1 MSLLEVLLFPDE
13 RLRRVAAEVKQF
25 DERVQRLGEQMLET
39 MYDARGVGLAAT
51 QVNVHERLFVADC
64 AGEGSVPE
72 PLVFVNPVILD
83 RSGSVES
90 EEGCLSIPG
99 VTDKVMRA
107 EAVHV
112 RARDVSGKVFERET
126 SGLLAICIQHEID
139 HLDGR
144 LFIDYL
150 SPLKRQ
156 RIRKKLEKAQ
166 RQKASA

>member
-13 RLRRVAAEVKQF
+13 RLRRVAADVKQF
-25 DERVQRLGEQMLET
+25 DERVQRLSEQMLET
-39 MYDARGVGLAAT
+39 MYDSRGVGLAAT
-51 QVNVHERLFVADC
+51 QVNIHERIFVADC
-64 AGEGSVPE
+64 ADEGNAPE
-72 PLVFVNPVILD
+72 PLVFINPVILE

-107 EAVHV
+107 ESVLVKAQ
-112 RARDVSGKVFERET
+112 DVAGNSFEREAN
-126 SGLLAICIQHEID
+126 GLLAICIQHELD

-166 RQKASA
+166 RQKESA

>member
-25 DERVQRLGEQMLET
+25 DARVQRLSEQMLET

-51 QVNVHERLFVADC
+51 QIDVHERMFVADC
-64 AGEGSVPE
+64 AEDGCAPE
-72 PLVFVNPVILD
+72 PLVFINPVILD

-107 EAVHV
+107 EAVLV
-112 RARDVSGKVFERET
+112 RAQNALGESFEREAG
-126 SGLLAICIQHEID
+126 GLLAICIQHEID

-156 RIRKKLEKAQ
+156 RIRKKLEKVQ
-166 RQKASA
+166 RQKESA

>member
-13 RLRRVAAEVKQF
+13 RLRRVAAEINQF
-25 DERVQRLGEQMLET
+25 DERVQRLSEQMLAT

-51 QVNVHERLFVADC
+51 QINVHERMFVADC
-64 AGEGSVPE
+64 AEEGADPA
-72 PLVFVNPVILD
+72 PLVFINPVILEQ
-83 RSGSVES
+83 SGSVES

-99 VTDKVMRA
+99 ITDKVMRA
-107 EAVHV
+107 EAVRV
-112 RARDVSGKVFERET
+112 RAQDATGARFEREA

-166 RQKASA
+166 RQKESA